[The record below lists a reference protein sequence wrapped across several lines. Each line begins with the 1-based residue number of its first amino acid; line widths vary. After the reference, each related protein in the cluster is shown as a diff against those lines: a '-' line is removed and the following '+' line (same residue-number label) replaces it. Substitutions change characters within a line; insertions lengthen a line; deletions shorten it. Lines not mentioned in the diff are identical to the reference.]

1 MAVAG
6 DPPQESECG
15 NIGSEGFTATTL
27 LDILGIPVDAGLSL
41 RPLLDSVCGKLY
53 AGTRR
58 LVAGMA
64 DCGFGVPVQVMQFPA
79 RVESAALYGAE
90 LLASHEAGWGAVQQ
104 RLNRAYYEVAKM
116 IVAGAV
122 QPWSLGKGGQSRV
135 FLEARLATRL
145 GTKLARRI
153 LSARARLLLLP
164 RPSPLSEVL
173 EAVALSPSARTW
185 VRDAEEVGRS
195 VGVTEWPEPD
205 PLATPD
211 RRRTVAQEWMRRVV
225 DPVLEALE
233 ARWFAEQV
241 GKLADDGLV
250 PLHVLPPLRQPW
262 PATVAW
268 APWGRT
274 MRRYHRACMVAR
286 LTLRIPVV
294 AWGVAA
300 EPSLSD
306 PCALCGQGQAT
317 LHHLLAE
324 CAAVAGPRE
333 DVWATFGEDAFED
346 GILAWALG
354 ESGGP
359 GMLEDKVRFV
369 GLLSGAFVHALTHAC
384 PE

>member
-1 MAVAG
+1 M
-6 DPPQESECG
+6 
-15 NIGSEGFTATTL
+15 
-27 LDILGIPVDAGLSL
+27 DAGLSL

-64 DCGFGVPVQVMQFPA
+64 DCGFGVPLQIMQFPA

-104 RLNRAYYEVAKM
+104 RLNRAYYKVAKM
-116 IVAGAV
+116 LVAGAV
-122 QPWSLGKGGQSRV
+122 QPWSLGKGGQTRV
-135 FLEARLATRL
+135 FLEARLSTRL

-164 RPSPLSEVL
+164 RSSPISDVL
-173 EAVALSPSARTW
+173 EAAAISPGARTW
-185 VRDAEEVGRS
+185 MRDAEEVGRN
-195 VGVTEWPEPD
+195 VGVTAWPDPD
-205 PLATPD
+205 PLDTPA
-211 RRRTVAQEWMRRVV
+211 RRRARVQEWTRRGV
-225 DPVLEALE
+225 DPLLEALE

-250 PLHVLPPLRQPW
+250 PLHVLVPLRQPW
-262 PATVAW
+262 PVAVAW

-274 MRRYHRACMVAR
+274 MRRYHRAWLVAR

-294 AWGVAA
+294 VWGMGPLPGQ
-300 EPSLSD
+300 ED
-306 PCALCGQGQAT
+306 PCALCSQGRAT

-324 CAAVAGPRE
+324 CGAVAGPRA
-333 DVWATFGEDAFED
+333 DVWATFGESAFLD
-346 GILAWALG
+346 GIFTWALS
-354 ESGGP
+354 EFLGP
-359 GMLEDKVRFV
+359 GTMEDRVRFV
-369 GLLSGAFVHALTHAC
+369 GLLSGAFVRALTQAG